1 MTKTTRK
8 AGQWKVTQ
16 KDSDI
21 DWSQQMRTLKINAI
35 GMFQQ
40 MEEKMRQTDEKMENF
55 TKNWEV

>member
-1 MTKTTRK
+1 MTKTTRN

-16 KDSDI
+16 EDSDI

>member
-16 KDSDI
+16 EDSDI
-21 DWSQQMRTLKINAI
+21 DWSQQMRTLKINVI

>member
-16 KDSDI
+16 EDSDI

>member
-1 MTKTTRK
+1 
-8 AGQWKVTQ
+8 
-16 KDSDI
+16 
-21 DWSQQMRTLKINAI
+21 MRTLKINAI